1 MAQRRKK
8 QAEALEKTGVLD
20 EIKSMKRPLSFRL
33 LSERLGLAKKHS
45 RQLKK
50 ILRQL
55 VKEGEIIRTRKG
67 LYGPPAEMSLVTG
80 YFEAHREGYG
90 FVILERPGQRDIFI
104 PARATLGAM
113 DNDVVIARVENW
125 RRRDGKIVRI
135 LKRSFQR
142 VAGKIEIEGKS
153 VYLVPKHKKLPFDI
167 YVPWN
172 EKGEAE
178 DGDTAVVEITK
189 YPSDNRPPV
198 GKVIKVIDEPESPK
212 AEIEAVIDEFNV
224 PRRFP
229 ANVLAEARA
238 FLRKGVEDRTAERG
252 RKDLTGLRT
261 VTIDGERAKDFDD
274 AVSVELVSEGYRLYV
289 HIADVSNYVHW
300 DDIIDLE
307 ARERGTSVYLPDR
320 VAPMLPPALSED
332 ICSLRPGEKRMTF
345 TVEMLFDR
353 HGNMM
358 DSQFYPSII
367 ISKER
372 MTYTSVKKIVIDQ
385 DRAERERYEY
395 LLGDFELMAE
405 LAGLLRSKRLER
417 GSLDFD
423 LPEPEVI
430 LDLEGQLESI
440 IKSERNFAHMIIEE
454 FMIAANEAVARFIE
468 SSGILS
474 LYRVHEDPDESKMD
488 EILGVLRNVADI
500 RRIKLSS
507 KDLPLILERI
517 KGHPSEE
524 VVNYI
529 VLRSLKQARYSVY
542 NVGHFGLAS
551 ESYTHFT
558 SPIRRYPDL
567 VVHRILKDLLHYRK
581 GIPENIL
588 KVYESILPDIA
599 LHSSR
604 MERMA
609 ADAEREVVNAMRVW
623 FMKEKTGEEFP
634 GRIVA
639 ITQYGIKVRLKEFY
653 VEGFLRVSSMMDDY
667 YIYNE
672 KDLTLSGRSTKK
684 RFRIGDDIRVRV
696 DDVDMLEREIIFGPA
711 QNSVGMNDNEK
722 NSDSV

>member
-1 MAQRRKK
+1 MVHKK
-8 QAEALEKTGVLD
+8 KTESGLLEKHEVL
-20 EIKSMKRPLSFRL
+20 ERLRGMKKPMSFRL
-33 LSERLGLAKKHS
+33 LLEELGLAKKYS

-55 VKEGEIIRTRKG
+55 VNDGNIIRTKKG
-67 LYGPPAEMSLVTG
+67 LYGPPGEMALVTG

-113 DNDVVIARVENW
+113 DNDVVIARVDNW
-125 RRRDGKIVRI
+125 QRRSGKVVRI
-135 LKRSFQR
+135 LKRAFQR

-153 VYLVPKHKKLPFDI
+153 AYLVPKHRKLPFDI
-167 YVPWN
+167 YIPWK
-172 EKGEAE
+172 EKGKAK
-178 DGDTAVVEITK
+178 DGDTALVEITS
-189 YPSDNRPPV
+189 YPTVNRPPS
-198 GKVIKVIDEPESPK
+198 GKVIKVIAEPESPA

-229 ANVLAEARA
+229 SEVLADAKALLEE
-238 FLRKGVEDRTAERG
+238 GIEDRETAQG

-274 AVSVELVSEGYRLYV
+274 AVSVELVPDGYRLYV
-289 HIADVSNYVHW
+289 HIADVSNYVRW
-300 DDIIDLE
+300 DDAIDLE
-307 ARERGTSVYLPDR
+307 ARDRGTSVYLPDR
-320 VAPMLPPALSED
+320 VSPMLPPTLSEN

-353 HGNMM
+353 HGNIM
-358 DSQFYPSII
+358 DDRFYPSMI
-367 ISKER
+367 ISNER
-372 MTYTSVKKIVIDQ
+372 MTYTSVKKIIIDQ
-385 DRAERERYEY
+385 DITERTKYDH

-405 LAGLLRSKRLER
+405 LAGLIRSKRFER

-423 LPEPEVI
+423 LPEPEVV
-430 LDLEGQLESI
+430 LDLEGQPESI
-440 IKSERNFAHMIIEE
+440 IKAERNFAHMIIEE
-454 FMIAANEAVARFIE
+454 FMIAANEAVARYIE
-468 SSGILS
+468 SRGITS
-474 LYRVHEDPDESKMD
+474 LYRIHEDPDEYKMTD
-488 EILGVLRNVADI
+488 ILNVLRNVADI
-500 RRIKLSS
+500 RKIRLTS
-507 KDLPLILERI
+507 KDLPSVLEKI

-529 VLRSLKQARYSVY
+529 ILRSLKQARYSVY

-567 VVHRILKDLLHYRK
+567 VVHRVLKDLLRHKK
-581 GIPENIL
+581 GLPENRM
-588 KVYESILPDIA
+588 KFYESLLPDIA

-604 MERMA
+604 MERIA
-609 ADAEREVVNAMRVW
+609 ADAEREVINAMRVW
-623 FMKEKTGEEFP
+623 FMREKTGEVFD
-634 GRIVA
+634 GRVVG

-653 VEGFLRVSSMMDDY
+653 VEGLVRVSDMMDDY

-672 KDLTLSGRSTKK
+672 NDLTLSGRSTKK
-684 RFRIGDDIRVRV
+684 RFRIGDDLRVRV
-696 DDVDMLEREIIFGPA
+696 DRVDMLEREITFGLP
-711 QNSVGMNDNEK
+711 
-722 NSDSV
+722 